1 MTQRNE
7 ATLARLRKTLLEIR
21 PSSGDTV
28 SPIPG
33 LNFSRHDSDERLYC
47 KGEGPVL
54 ALIVNGHKSTRFGD
68 IEHTYHA
75 GQMLLAGANIPSV
88 FHANGAT
95 PASPLLCVAVKLDR
109 AILMELANK
118 FLQPSSTPSS
128 CEACLTFTPPEDL
141 LEDVTRLVELVRNPA
156 LAEVRAPLIYRDI
169 HCLLMTSPTAEHLLP
184 LLTERAP
191 ASSVVRAIDWLRNN
205 FDRPFTVEELA
216 RQNGMSVSNFHRQF
230 KTVTGMSPL
239 QYQKQL
245 RLFEAQHLML
255 NNRVQVAEAAY
266 AVGYESP
273 TQFVREYKRQFGLPP
288 MKDIRSRRCLICE
301 TCEQAA

>member
-1 MTQRNE
+1 MTTRSE
-7 ATLARLRKTLLEIR
+7 AILARLRETLLEIR
-21 PSSGDTV
+21 PAPGDST
-28 SPIPG
+28 STIPG

-47 KGEGPVL
+47 KGEGPL
-54 ALIVNGHKSTRFGD
+54 IALIVNGKKSTRFGEV
-68 IEHTYHA
+68 EHTYHT
-75 GQMLLAGANIPSV
+75 GQMLLAGANVPSV
-88 FHANGAT
+88 FHANDAT
-95 PASPLLCVAVKLDR
+95 PDSPLLCVSVKLDR
-109 AILMELANK
+109 AILTELARK
-118 FLQPSSTPSS
+118 FLQPGSVPTS
-128 CEACLTFTPPEDL
+128 CEACFTFTPSEDL
-141 LEDVTRLVELVRNPA
+141 LEDVTRLVELVRDPT
-156 LAEVRAPLIYRDI
+156 LAEVRAPLIYRDL
-169 HCLLMTSPTAEHLLP
+169 HCLLMSGPTLEHLLP

-191 ASSVVRAIDWLRNN
+191 ASSVVRAIDWLRTN

-245 RLFEAQHLML
+245 RLIEAQHMML

-301 TCEQAA
+301 SVEQAA